1 MAMNAVFIDPPYSDA
16 VRREKIYAGQLI
28 VHSPTPSSLALVDFA
43 KSMLKEA
50 FGSLDPETAQYHLEV
65 EKYAALLAE
74 LKPRFIHHPKS
85 KEFIQGMLREL
96 GFDLEK
102 TYFDVPRMRSS
113 TSDDYL
119 TTGIAYAFHPHRDC
133 WYSAPFCQINWWMP
147 IFPIAEDNGMA
158 FHPRYWDTPVRN
170 GSHDYNYAEWNKTSR
185 QIAAQFVKT
194 DTRKQP
200 KPEEPLELDPQ
211 IRIVQPPGSVLLF
224 SAAQMHSSVPNTSG
238 KTRFS
243 IDFRTVNSD
252 DAAGRFGA
260 ANIDSDCTG
269 TCMGDYLRATDLAR
283 LPGELISAYDTP
295 PHPSTENAA
304 SHGVTK

>member
-1 MAMNAVFIDPPYSDA
+1 MTMNAVFIDPSYSDD

-28 VHSPTPSSLALVDFA
+28 ICSPTPSSLELVDFA
-43 KSMLKEA
+43 KTMLKES
-50 FGSLDPETAQYHLEV
+50 FGSLDPETAQFHLEV
-65 EKYAALLAE
+65 EKYAALLAD
-74 LKPRFIHHPKS
+74 LKPKFIHHPKS
-85 KEFIQGMLREL
+85 KECIRGMLREL

-158 FHPRYWDTPVRN
+158 FHPRYWDTPVKN
-170 GSHDYNYAEWNKTSR
+170 GSRDYNYGEWNRTSR
-185 QIAAQFVKT
+185 HVAAQFVKT

-200 KPEEPLELDPQ
+200 KPEEPMELDPQ

-243 IDFRTVNSD
+243 IDFRTVNID
-252 DAAGRFGA
+252 DAAQRRGA
-260 ANIDSDCTG
+260 ANIDSECTG
-269 TCMGDYLRATDLAR
+269 TCMGDYLCGTDLAHM
-283 LPGELISAYDTP
+283 PEELISMYDTP
-295 PHPSTENAA
+295 PHATTADLTSRGA
-304 SHGVTK
+304 GK